1 MADREWV
8 GQPTGCNAA
17 AARPGK
23 GLERRLCRPLGAA
36 AILLATL
43 SACSSSTPT
52 HHAAAPAPVVSAEQ
66 QREYAPPG
74 PVEDPWGPYIR
85 EASQR
90 YDFPEGWIRAVMR
103 QESGGHEYINGSL
116 TTSASGAIG
125 LMQVMPET
133 YANLRD
139 RYGLGPDPYY
149 PRDNI
154 LAGTAYLKE
163 LYTRFGS
170 PGFLAAYNGGPQRLA
185 DHLATGRPLPSE
197 TVAYVAAIG
206 PRIGAPASVPGG
218 SGGYAVAASTAAT
231 DALNR
236 QALANA
242 TGSRPAPAPQT
253 AYVPSAPIY
262 HAPQTSLQ
270 TAPAPATSMAPAAR
284 YALVSPPPP
293 PAPPPSHAPAL
304 LPDLPPAVAAVLA
317 SAEPSGGGW
326 GIQVGAFSSPAL
338 AQAATDN
345 ARAHAHGQLAAAH
358 TAMPVTTRPDGVV
371 LYRARLI
378 GISADAA
385 STVCNNLAHDQVS
398 CIVVNED
405 HA

>member
-1 MADREWV
+1 MGLDRRV
-8 GQPTGCNAA
+8 
-17 AARPGK
+17 
-23 GLERRLCRPLGAA
+23 CRPLGAA

-52 HHAAAPAPVVSAEQ
+52 RHAAAPAPVISAEQ
-66 QREYAPPG
+66 RHEYAPPG

-154 LAGTAYLKE
+154 MAGTAYLKE
-163 LYTRFGS
+163 LYSRFGS
-170 PGFLAAYNGGPQRLA
+170 PGFLAAYNAGPARLS
-185 DHLATGRPLPSE
+185 DHLTTGRPLPSE
-197 TVAYVAAIG
+197 TIAYVAAIG
-206 PRIGAPASVPGG
+206 PRIGAPASVPG
-218 SGGYAVAASTAAT
+218 SSSGYAVAASTAAT

-236 QALANA
+236 QSLAAA
-242 TGSRPAPAPQT
+242 TGTRPAPAPQL
-253 AYVPSAPIY
+253 AYVPPAPVY
-262 HAPQTSLQ
+262 HVPQTSLQ
-270 TAPAPATSMAPAAR
+270 AAPAPATSMAPAPR

-293 PAPPPSHAPAL
+293 PPAPAHAPA
-304 LPDLPPAVAAVLA
+304 PSSALPPAVAAVLA
-317 SAEPSGGGW
+317 SDEPSGGGW
-326 GIQVGAFSSPAL
+326 GIQVGAFTSPAL

-358 TAMPVTTRPDGVV
+358 MAMPVTTRPDGVV

>member
-1 MADREWV
+1 M
-8 GQPTGCNAA
+8 P
-17 AARPGK
+17 AARRG
-23 GLERRLCRPLGAA
+23 GHL
-36 AILLATL
+36 LLATL

-52 HHAAAPAPVVSAEQ
+52 RHAAAPAPVVSAEQ

-242 TGSRPAPAPQT
+242 TGGRPAPAPQMACAAGAGLSRAADLLAGSPRT
-253 AYVPSAPIY
+253 GDLDGPGSPLFAGLA
-262 HAPQTSLQ
+262 
-270 TAPAPATSMAPAAR
+270 APAASR
-284 YALVSPPPP
+284 
-293 PAPPPSHAPAL
+293 PA
-304 LPDLPPAVAAVLA
+304 
-317 SAEPSGGGW
+317 
-326 GIQVGAFSSPAL
+326 AFPCAGAL
-338 AQAATDN
+338 A
-345 ARAHAHGQLAAAH
+345 
-358 TAMPVTTRPDGVV
+358 
-371 LYRARLI
+371 
-378 GISADAA
+378 
-385 STVCNNLAHDQVS
+385 
-398 CIVVNED
+398 
-405 HA
+405 

>member
-1 MADREWV
+1 M
-8 GQPTGCNAA
+8 
-17 AARPGK
+17 
-23 GLERRLCRPLGAA
+23 
-36 AILLATL
+36 
-43 SACSSSTPT
+43 
-52 HHAAAPAPVVSAEQ
+52 VSAQQ

-74 PVEDPWGPYIR
+74 PTEDPWGPYIR

-154 LAGTAYLKE
+154 MAGTAYLKE
-163 LYTRFGS
+163 LYNRFGS

-206 PRIGAPASVPGG
+206 PRIGAPSSVPGG

-236 QALANA
+236 QALAAA
-242 TGSRPAPAPQT
+242 TGGKPMPPPQL
-253 AYVPSAPIY
+253 AYVPPPPTPVTVTPLA
-262 HAPQTSLQ
+262 A
-270 TAPAPATSMAPAAR
+270 APAPATSMAPASR
-284 YALVSPPPP
+284 YALASPPPP
-293 PAPPPSHAPAL
+293 PAPPPSHAPASSA
-304 LPDLPPAVAAVLA
+304 PLPPAVAAVLA
-317 SAEPSGGGW
+317 LPEPTPAAGW
-326 GIQVGAFSSPAL
+326 GIQVGAFSSQAQ

-345 ARAHAHGQLAAAH
+345 ARAHAHGQLSAAH
-358 TAMPVTTRPDGVV
+358 LAMPMTTRPDGVV

-385 STVCNNLAHDQVS
+385 SNVCNSLAHDKVS
-398 CIVVNED
+398 CVVVNED